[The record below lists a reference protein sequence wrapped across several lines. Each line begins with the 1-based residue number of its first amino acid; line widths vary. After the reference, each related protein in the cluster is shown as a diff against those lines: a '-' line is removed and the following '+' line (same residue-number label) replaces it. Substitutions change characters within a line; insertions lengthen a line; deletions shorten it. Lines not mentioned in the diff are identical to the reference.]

1 MKNNLITRL
10 RMSIADARKMEDM
23 RAKIEQS
30 EAKLEYVAMMADV
43 EIPTEK
49 EESYVSENQ
58 EVV

>member
-49 EESYVSENQ
+49 EENYVSEN
-58 EVV
+58 